1 VREIKTDN
9 EGNERFYVGA
19 VGGFVGQFIIVV
31 KSVFKV
37 KK

>member
-19 VGGFVGQFIIVV
+19 VGGFVGKFIKVV
-31 KSVFKV
+31 KYQFLN
-37 KK
+37 